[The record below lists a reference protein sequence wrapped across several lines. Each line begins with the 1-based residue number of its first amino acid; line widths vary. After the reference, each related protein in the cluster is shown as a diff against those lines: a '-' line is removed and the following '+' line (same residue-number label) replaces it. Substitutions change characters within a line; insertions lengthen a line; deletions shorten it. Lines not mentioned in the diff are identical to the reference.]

1 MLTVNV
7 ETMGRAAEQIAVRG
21 IQVNIFEFFTFFWFN
36 KKIFLLYKKVKN

>member
-21 IQVNIFEFFTFFWFN
+21 IQVTIFEFFTFFWFN
-36 KKIFLLYKKVKN
+36 KNIYFIYKKIKN